1 MNLEFLLSPLTDFA
15 RLIAGYFQEIWG
27 FLIFI
32 GTASSFLVILIGAIM
47 LFVGVKVGKTTG
59 RGLILGGA
67 ILAIIIAYFTIY
79 PPDFDPNNNWWG
91 SQVTVE

>member
-1 MNLEFLLSPLTDFA
+1 MNPEFLLSPLTDFA

-59 RGLILGGA
+59 RGVIIGGI
-67 ILAIIIAYFTIY
+67 ILAFIIAYFTMY
-79 PPDFDPNNNWWG
+79 PPDFEL
-91 SQVTVE
+91 V